1 MPCSPKQN
9 QSIWEANKRL
19 NVWIGAVR
27 SGKTYSSIMKFIDL
41 LKNAPEGN
49 CMIIGVNRDTIQ
61 RNVLLELYKF
71 LGFPCPG
78 TKTTETKLYGRNVYF
93 VGAHDEG
100 SVRRIQGSTLSFC
113 YVDEVTCIP
122 QPFFTMLLSRL
133 SVKGAQLLATGNPEG
148 PSHWFK
154 KNYIDRQHEL
164 DMAHWHFN
172 LDDNPS
178 LDPLYVENLKK
189 EYTGAWYQRL
199 ILGLWVANSG
209 LIYDRFDDLNIY
221 EQPKSNPNYYVMGID
236 YGTSDATAA
245 VICAITPH
253 LWPQISIVSEF
264 YYDSRK
270 SGRQLTD
277 DELGDRLVEFIGC
290 KNLRGLYVDPSA
302 ASLKVELR
310 RRNLP
315 VLDAKNDV
323 IPGIRTVA
331 KFIAGKNLVVHKS
344 CSNLIES
351 LQSYLWCPKATDRGE
366 DKPLHAVSHHP
377 DSLRYAIY
385 SSFPQGEFNHPDENL
400 TIDQIRRNI
409 YGGNDDLMGFGQ
421 GSGGYL

>member
-1 MPCSPKQN
+1 MTLSPKQIDSYN
-9 QSIWEANKRL
+9 HSDARL

-27 SGKTYSSIMKFIDL
+27 SGKTYSSI
-41 LKNAPEGN
+41 LKLIKLIKHGPEGS

-100 SVRRIQGSTLSFC
+100 SVRRIQGSTLSFA

-133 SVKGAQLLATGNPEG
+133 SVKGAQLLCTGNPEG

-154 KNYIDRQHEL
+154 KNYIDRQEEL
-164 DMAHWHFN
+164 DLAHWHFT

-178 LDPLYVENLKK
+178 LDPAYVENLKK

-209 LIYDRFDDLNIY
+209 LIYDRFDDLNLYTESKNNPIY
-221 EQPKSNPNYYVMGID
+221 YIMGID

-245 VICAITPH
+245 VICAVTPNK
-253 LWPQISIVSEF
+253 WPQMCIEKEF

-270 SGRQLTD
+270 SGQQLTD
-277 DELGDRLVEFIGC
+277 DELGDRLVEFIGYR
-290 KNLRGLYVDPSA
+290 NLRAIYVDPSA
-302 ASLKVELR
+302 ASMKAELR

-323 IPGIRTVA
+323 IPGIRTVS

-344 CSNLIES
+344 CTGLIEE
-351 LQSYLWCPKATDRGE
+351 LQSYLWDPKATDRGF
-366 DKPLHAVSHHP
+366 DKPLHDHSHFP
-377 DSLRYAIY
+377 DSLRYCIFSA
-385 SSFPQGEFNHPDENL
+385 FPQGEFSHPDEHL
-400 TIDQIRRNI
+400 TIEQIKQNVYGDTFNPI
-409 YGGNDDLMGFGQ
+409 GGNSM
-421 GSGGYL
+421 GGYY